1 MFVLAHLLFELI
13 KIGILSFIYTTICLL
28 ICELVLKFKNGIS
41 GFIRSKFWL
50 IYKVIYGLLFVFS
63 FTYYGDHG
71 LGDESFI
78 PLGHWETMRLSD
90 TFAYF
95 NPNGKSDQIAV
106 NTFQVK
112 DNILCASV
120 DSGYMVYNLKNKE
133 MRNFKTDMLYNIY
146 ASKHNLPRNGQFYDF
161 FSHYKDYWMGWRFWV
176 LP

>member
-1 MFVLAHLLFELI
+1 MFVLTHLLFELI
-13 KIGILSFIYTTICLL
+13 KIAILSFIYTAIFLL
-28 ICELVLKFKNGIS
+28 VCELVLKLKNGIP
-41 GFIRSKFWL
+41 GFIRSRFWV

-78 PLGHWETMRLSD
+78 PLGNGETMRLSD
-90 TFAYF
+90 TFVYF

-133 MRNFKTDMLYNIY
+133 VRNFKTDMLYNIY
-146 ASKHNLPRNGQFYDF
+146 ASKHNLPPNGQFHDF
-161 FSHYKDYWMGWRFWV
+161 FSHYKDYWMSWRFWL